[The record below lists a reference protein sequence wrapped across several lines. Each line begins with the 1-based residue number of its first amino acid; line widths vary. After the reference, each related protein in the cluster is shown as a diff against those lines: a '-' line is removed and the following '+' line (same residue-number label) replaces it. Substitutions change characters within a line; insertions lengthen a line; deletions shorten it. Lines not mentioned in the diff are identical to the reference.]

1 MSFSNTLVYEYLELT
16 KKHQIEYGK
25 NTVVLYQVGSFFEIY
40 GIKHNKTGDIFGS
53 QIQEVSQICQLN
65 MSEKKIYVEKDVVV
79 MSGYRDYSIEKYLPK
94 ITEGGYTAV
103 VYIQEKTA
111 DNKFIRK
118 LDAVYS
124 PGTYMSYDVDTSTQI
139 TNNIMCIWFEVSKS
153 SPKRLI
159 YGVSTVNIFTGESF
173 LFEYE
178 CPFHMNPTTF
188 DELERF
194 VSVYNPSEVL
204 LISPFS
210 AKENDK
216 IQQYAGIHANMVH
229 TWDAEDPTNEKIKKC
244 EKQVYIRHIL
254 STFFCEDTYDVCHE
268 FSEYAVATQS
278 MCFLLNFIQE
288 HNPNLV
294 RKIALPKFS
303 NASQRMVLANHTLLQ
318 LNIIDDYVVGHGKPR
333 GNLSSV
339 LSFLNKAVTAMGKR
353 MFQHQLTN
361 PTFNVKWLQME
372 YDMISMVLGLGSSVP
387 CGAQT
392 FLENTRKQL
401 SGIRDMEKN
410 LRQLVLGKLYPNSLY
425 HWYQSMV
432 VIQEIHKQNVKNVVL
447 EDYLTDFRTSSRS
460 MASTEGNL
468 TETNYIGT
476 SCKNIL
482 DFLNQR
488 MVMDACKT
496 VSTIQTFDENIIQ
509 PGVSAVL
516 DEKIRTREQSR
527 NLFQEI
533 RAYLTQLLKT
543 QIKDQDVSEYIKI
556 HETEKSGASLQ
567 ITKKRGL
574 FFKAAISENIKKGKH
589 MVELCGNVTFSLED
603 VKLVT
608 AASTTDEISFPLL
621 NSTVSTLCKID
632 DSINK
637 TIAEVYTQ
645 VLREL
650 ETKWFLELENL
661 AKYVAKLDVF
671 QAKIYSALHY
681 NYCCP
686 KIFSA
691 ESSYVR
697 VRDIRHALIEHINQQ
712 EIYVTNDLSL
722 GKGWNEAERSSKP
735 TILSGAENSEDENP
749 LGMLLYGTNAVG
761 KTSLIRAVGIAVIM
775 AQAGMFVPCTE
786 FVYSPFQ
793 AIYSR
798 ILSND
803 NLFKGMSTFVVE
815 MSELRVIL
823 KMADEHS
830 LILGDELASGTENES
845 ALSIFTAALLG
856 LHHKGACHMFAT
868 HFHEMAQFDE
878 IQALK
883 CLAFRHLSVYYDR
896 EHDCL
901 VYDRKLKEGQGS
913 RTYGLEVC
921 ASLYMPQEFINT
933 AFEIRNKYFPETQ
946 GELSKPVTKY
956 NAKKIRGKCE
966 VCHEELATETH
977 HLMPQQDAD
986 VQGFVGSFH
995 KNHVANLASVCEK
1008 CHHIFHKESTKMT
1021 VPAVRRKTTKGTKL
1035 IV

>member
-16 KKHQIEYGK
+16 KKHQKDYTK
-25 NTVVLYQVGSFFEIY
+25 HTVVLYQVGSFFEIY
-40 GIKHNKTGDIFGS
+40 GVKDSKTGEIKES
-53 QIQEVSQICQLN
+53 QIQEVCQICQLN
-65 MSEKKIYVEKDVVV
+65 ISEKKIYVEKDMVV
-79 MSGYRDYSIEKYLPK
+79 MAGFRDYSLEKYLPK

-103 VYIQEKTA
+103 VYVQEKTA

-124 PGTYMSYDVDTSTQI
+124 PGTYMSYDVDTSAQI
-139 TNNIMCIWFEVSKS
+139 TNNIMCIWFELTKT
-153 SPKRLI
+153 SPKRLV
-159 YGVSTVNIFTGESF
+159 YGVSTVNIFTGASF
-173 LFEYE
+173 MFEHD

-204 LISPFS
+204 LISPFR
-210 AKENDK
+210 AKDLEK
-216 IQQYAGIHANMVH
+216 IQQYCGIHANMIH
-229 TWDAEDPTNEKIKKC
+229 RWDAEDPTNAKIQNC

-254 STFFCEDTYDVCHE
+254 STFFGEDTYDICHE

-294 RKIALPKFS
+294 RKIALPKFNNS
-303 NASQRMVLANHTLLQ
+303 SQRMVLANHTLLQ

-361 PTFNVKWLQME
+361 PTFDVDWLQTE
-372 YDMISMVLGLGSSVP
+372 YNMISMILA
-387 CGAQT
+387 AQPQS
-392 FLENTRKQL
+392 FLETTRKQL
-401 SGIRDMEKN
+401 AGIRDMEKN

-425 HWYQSMV
+425 HWYQSIAT
-432 VIQEIHKQNVKNVVL
+432 IQEIHDQNAKRMVL
-447 EDYLTDFRTSSRS
+447 EDYLTDFRVSSRVMTSS
-460 MASTEGNL
+460 EDNL
-468 TETNYIGT
+468 TEITYVGKT
-476 SCKNIL
+476 CKKIL
-482 DFLNQR
+482 DFLNKR
-488 MVMDACKT
+488 VVMDACKT
-496 VSTIQTFDENIIQ
+496 VSTVQTFEENIIQ
-509 PGVSAVL
+509 PGVSSVL
-516 DEKIRTREQSR
+516 DEKIQTREQSR
-527 NLFQEI
+527 QLFHGI
-533 RAYLTQLLKT
+533 RAYLTDLLKT

-574 FFKAAISENIKKGKH
+574 FLKAAISENIKKGKT
-589 MVELCGNVTFSLED
+589 VAEIGGTKFSLED

-621 NSTVSTLCKID
+621 NTTITTLCKID
-632 DSINK
+632 ESINK
-637 TIAEVYTQ
+637 TIAEVYAQ
-645 VLREL
+645 VLRDF
-650 ETKWFLELENL
+650 ETNWFSELENL

-671 QAKIYSALHY
+671 QAKVYSALNY

-686 KIFSA
+686 KICQS
-691 ESSYVR
+691 ESSYVS
-697 VRDIRHALIEHINQQ
+697 VREIRHTLIEHINQQ

-722 GKGWNEAERSSKP
+722 GRDKDS
-735 TILSGAENSEDENP
+735 P
-749 LGMLLYGTNAVG
+749 LGILLYGTNAVG

-786 FVYSPFQ
+786 FVYSPFK

-823 KMADEHS
+823 KMADECS

-868 HFHEMAQFDE
+868 HFHEMANFEE
-878 IQALK
+878 IQALQR
-883 CLAFRHLSVYYDR
+883 LAFRHLSVYYDR

-921 ASLYMPQEFINT
+921 ASLYMPQEFIDM

-946 GELSKPVTKY
+946 GELSKTVTKY
-956 NAKKIRGKCE
+956 NAKKIRSKCE
-966 VCHEELATETH
+966 ICQEEIATETH
-977 HLMPQQDAD
+977 HLAPQQQAD
-986 VQGFVGSFH
+986 LQGFVGTFH
-995 KNHVANLASVCEK
+995 KNHPANLAAVCEK
-1008 CHHIFHKESTKMT
+1008 CHNKFHEESTKKT
-1021 VPAVRRKTTKGTKL
+1021 APAVRKKTTKGAKIL
-1035 IV
+1035 

>member
-1 MSFSNTLVYEYLELT
+1 MC
-16 KKHQIEYGK
+16 
-25 NTVVLYQVGSFFEIY
+25 VGAFFEMY
-40 GIKHNKTGDIFGS
+40 GLKDHKTGEIKGS

-65 MSEKKIYVEKDVVV
+65 MSEKKIFIEKDVIY
-79 MSGYRDYSIEKYLPK
+79 MSGFREYSLEKYLPK

-103 VYIQEKTA
+103 VYTQEKTA
-111 DNKFIRK
+111 DNKITRK

-124 PGTYMSYDVDTSTQI
+124 PGTYMSYDVDTSSQI
-139 TNNIMCIWFEVSKS
+139 TNNIMCIWFDVTKS

-173 LFEYE
+173 MFEHD
-178 CPFHMNPTTF
+178 CPYHMNPTTF

-204 LISPFS
+204 LLSPFPD
-210 AKENDK
+210 KDLEK
-216 IQQYAGIHANMVH
+216 IQQYCGIHANMVH
-229 TWDAEDPTNEKIKKC
+229 TRNTEDTTNTKIQNC

-254 STFFCEDTYDVCHE
+254 STFYSEDTYDICHE

-278 MCFLLNFIQE
+278 LCFLLNFIQE
-288 HNPNLV
+288 HNPNLI
-294 RKIALPKFS
+294 RKIALPKFNNS
-303 NASQRMVLANHTLLQ
+303 SQRMVLANHTLLQ

-361 PTFNVKWLQME
+361 PTFNVLWLQTE
-372 YDMISMVLGLGSSVP
+372 YDMISMILGYKP
-387 CGAQT
+387 EP
-392 FLENTRKQL
+392 FLEKTRKQL
-401 SGIRDMEKN
+401 NGIRDMEKN
-410 LRQLVLGKLYPNSLY
+410 IRQLVLGKLYPNSLY
-425 HWYQSMV
+425 HWYQSIAIV
-432 VIQEIHKQNVKNVVL
+432 QEIHQENMKKMVL
-447 EDYLTDFRTSSRS
+447 EDYLTDYRASSGS
-460 MASTEGNL
+460 MSSSEKNM
-468 TETNYIGT
+468 TETNYIGK
-476 SCKNIL
+476 SCKSIL
-482 DFLNQR
+482 DFLNKR
-488 MVMDACKT
+488 LIMDACKT
-496 VSTIQTFDENIIQ
+496 MSTIQTFEENIIQ
-509 PGVSAVL
+509 PGVSTVL
-516 DEKIRTREQSR
+516 DVQIQTREQSR
-527 NLFQEI
+527 KLFQDI
-533 RAYLTQLLKT
+533 RAYLTELLKT
-543 QIKDQDVSEYIKI
+543 QMKDQDVSDYIKI
-556 HETEKSGASLQ
+556 HETEKSGSSLQ

-574 FFKAAISENIKKGKH
+574 FLKAAISENIKKGKII
-589 MVELCGNVTFSLED
+589 VELGETRFSLED
-603 VKLVT
+603 IKIVT
-608 AASTTDEISFPLL
+608 AASTTDEINFPLL
-621 NSTVSTLCKID
+621 NTTITTLCKID
-632 DSINK
+632 DLINK
-637 TIAEVYTQ
+637 TIVIVYAQ

-650 ETKWFLELENL
+650 ETKWFSELENL

-671 QAKIYSALHY
+671 QAKVYSALYY

-686 KIFSA
+686 KICTA
-691 ESSYVR
+691 ESSYVQ
-697 VRDIRHALIEHINQQ
+697 VRDIRHVLIEHINQQ
-712 EIYVTNDLSL
+712 ETYVTNDLSL
-722 GKGWNEAERSSKP
+722 GEQ
-735 TILSGAENSEDENP
+735 DEP

-761 KTSLIRAVGIAVIM
+761 KTSLIRAVGISVIM

-786 FVYSPFQ
+786 FVFSPFK

-856 LHHKGACHMFAT
+856 LHKKGACHMFAT

-883 CLAFRHLSVYYDR
+883 RLAFRHLSVYYDR
-896 EHDCL
+896 ERDCL

-921 ASLYMPQEFINT
+921 ASLYMPQEFIDT

-966 VCHEELATETH
+966 ICNEELATEIH
-977 HLMPQQDAD
+977 HLVPQQEANT
-986 VQGFVGSFH
+986 QGFVGTFH
-995 KNHVANLASVCEK
+995 KNHTANLAAVCEK
-1008 CHHIFHKESTKMT
+1008 CHQAFHEKCTKIT
-1021 VPAVRRKTTKGTKL
+1021 IPAVRKKTTKGTKL
-1035 IV
+1035 F

>member
-1 MSFSNTLVYEYLELT
+1 MSFSNTLVHEYLELT
-16 KKHQIEYGK
+16 KKHQTEYGK
-25 NTVVLYQVGSFFEIY
+25 NTVILYQVGSFFEIY
-40 GIKHNKTGDIFGS
+40 GMKDNKNGEIKGS

-65 MSEKKIYVEKDVVV
+65 MSEKKIYIEKDVIT
-79 MSGYRDYSIEKYLPK
+79 MSGFRDYSLEKYLPK

-111 DNKFIRK
+111 DNKFTRK

-124 PGTYMSYDVDTSTQI
+124 PGTYMSYDVDTSSQI
-139 TNNIMCIWFEVSKS
+139 TNNIMCIWFDVSKS

-173 LFEYE
+173 MFEHD
-178 CPFHMNPTTF
+178 CPYHMNPTTF

-204 LISPFS
+204 FLSSFP
-210 AKENDK
+210 AKDLEK
-216 IQQYAGIHANMVH
+216 IQQYCGIHANMVH
-229 TWDAEDPTNEKIKKC
+229 TWNTEDPTNTKTQNC

-254 STFFCEDTYDVCHE
+254 STFYSEDTYDICHE

-278 MCFLLNFIQE
+278 LCFLLNFIQE

-294 RKIALPKFS
+294 RKIALPKFNNS
-303 NASQRMVLANHTLLQ
+303 SQRMVLANHTLLQ

-361 PTFNVKWLQME
+361 PTFNVEWLHTE
-372 YDMISMVLGLGSSVP
+372 YNMISMVLCSKP
-387 CGAQT
+387 EP
-392 FLENTRKQL
+392 FLEKTRKQL
-401 SGIRDMEKN
+401 GGIRDMEKN

-425 HWYQSMV
+425 HWYQSII
-432 VIQEIHKQNVKNVVL
+432 VIQEIHQENIKKMVL
-447 EDYLTDFRTSSRS
+447 EDYLTDYRTSSGS
-460 MASTEGNL
+460 MSSSEKNL
-468 TETNYIGT
+468 TETNYIGK
-476 SCKNIL
+476 SCKSIL
-482 DFLNQR
+482 DFLNKR
-488 MVMDACKT
+488 MVIDACKT
-496 VSTIQTFDENIIQ
+496 VSTIQSFEENIIQ

-516 DEKIRTREQSR
+516 DGKIQTREHCRQLFQGIRT
-527 NLFQEI
+527 
-533 RAYLTQLLKT
+533 YLTDLLKT
-543 QIKDQDVSEYIKI
+543 QMKDQDVSEYIKI
-556 HETEKSGASLQ
+556 HETEKSGATLQ

-574 FFKAAISENIKKGKH
+574 FLKAAISENIKKGKSN
-589 MVELCGNVTFSLED
+589 VEIMDGRFSLED
-603 VKLVT
+603 IKFVT

-621 NSTVSTLCKID
+621 NTTISSLCKID

-637 TIAEVYTQ
+637 TIAEVYAQ
-645 VLREL
+645 VLGEF
-650 ETKWFLELENL
+650 ETKWFFELENL

-671 QAKIYSALHY
+671 QAKVYSALHY

-686 KIFSA
+686 KICSA
-691 ESSYVR
+691 ESSYVQ
-697 VRDIRHALIEHINQQ
+697 VRDIRHVLIEHINQQ
-712 EIYVTNDLSL
+712 ETYVTNDLKL
-722 GKGWNEAERSSKP
+722 GEH
-735 TILSGAENSEDENP
+735 DEP
-749 LGMLLYGTNAVG
+749 IGMLLYGTNAVG

-786 FVYSPFQ
+786 FVYSPFK

-856 LHHKGACHMFAT
+856 LHQKGACHMFAT
-868 HFHEMAQFDE
+868 HFHEMAQFEE

-883 CLAFRHLSVYYDR
+883 RLAFRHLSVYYDR
-896 EHDCL
+896 EQDCL

-921 ASLYMPQEFINT
+921 ASLYMPQDFIDT
-933 AFEIRNKYFPETQ
+933 AFEIRNKYFPDTQ

-966 VCHEELATETH
+966 ICNEEMATETH
-977 HLMPQQDAD
+977 HLMPQHEANA
-986 VQGFVGSFH
+986 QGFVGTFH
-995 KNHVANLASVCEK
+995 KNHTANLASLCEK
-1008 CHHIFHKESTKMT
+1008 CHHKFHEESTKMT
-1021 VPAVRRKTTKGTKL
+1021 IPAVRKKTTRGTKL

>member
-1 MSFSNTLVYEYLELT
+1 MSSNNLVHEYLELT
-16 KKHQIEYGK
+16 EKHQTEYGK
-25 NTVVLYQVGSFFEIY
+25 NTVVLMQVGAFFEMY
-40 GIKHNKTGDIFGS
+40 GLKDNKTGEIKGS
-53 QIQEVSQICQLN
+53 QIQEVCQICQLN
-65 MSEKKIYVEKDVVV
+65 ISDKKIFIEKDTVQ
-79 MSGYRDYSIEKYLPK
+79 MAGYREYSLEKYLPK

-103 VYIQEKTA
+103 VYTQEKTA
-111 DNKFIRK
+111 DNKITRK

-124 PGTYMSYDVDTSTQI
+124 PGTYMSYDVDTSSQI
-139 TNNIMCIWFEVSKS
+139 TNNIMCIWFDVSKS

-173 LFEYE
+173 MFEHD
-178 CPFHMNPTTF
+178 CPYHMNPTTF

-204 LISPFS
+204 LLSPFPD
-210 AKENDK
+210 KDLEK
-216 IQQYAGIHANMVH
+216 IQQYCGIHANMVH
-229 TWDAEDPTNEKIKKC
+229 TWNTEDTTNTKIQNC

-254 STFFCEDTYDVCHE
+254 STFYSEDTHDICHE

-278 MCFLLNFIQE
+278 LCFLLNFIQE

-294 RKIALPKFS
+294 RKIALPKFDNS
-303 NASQRMVLANHTLLQ
+303 SQRMVLANHTLLQ

-361 PTFNVKWLQME
+361 PTFNTQWLQTE
-372 YDMISMVLGLGSSVP
+372 YDMISMILKTKP
-387 CGAQT
+387 EP
-392 FLENTRKQL
+392 FLEKTRKQL
-401 SGIRDMEKN
+401 NGIRDMEKN
-410 LRQLVLGKLYPNSLY
+410 IRQLVLGKLYPNSLY
-425 HWYQSMV
+425 HWYQSIAIV
-432 VIQEIHKQNVKNVVL
+432 QEIHQENMKKMVL
-447 EDYLTDFRTSSRS
+447 EDYLTDYRASSGS
-460 MASTEGNL
+460 MSSSEKNM
-468 TETNYIGT
+468 TETNYIGK
-476 SCKNIL
+476 SCKSIL
-482 DFLNQR
+482 DFLNKR
-488 MVMDACKT
+488 LIMDACKT
-496 VSTIQTFDENIIQ
+496 MSTIQTFEENIIQ
-509 PGVSAVL
+509 PGVSTVL
-516 DEKIRTREQSR
+516 DAQIQTREQSR
-527 NLFQEI
+527 KLFQDI
-533 RAYLTQLLKT
+533 RAYLTELLKT
-543 QIKDQDVSEYIKI
+543 QMKDQDVSDYIKI
-556 HETEKSGASLQ
+556 HETEKSGSSLQ

-574 FFKAAISENIKKGKH
+574 FLKAAISENIKKGKSI
-589 MVELCGNVTFSLED
+589 VELGETRFSLED
-603 VKLVT
+603 IKFVT
-608 AASTTDEISFPLL
+608 AASTTDEINFPLL
-621 NSTVSTLCKID
+621 NTTITTLCKID
-632 DSINK
+632 DLINR
-637 TIAEVYTQ
+637 TIVVVYAQ

-650 ETKWFLELENL
+650 ETKWFSELENL
-661 AKYVAKLDVF
+661 TKYVAKLDVF
-671 QAKIYSALHY
+671 QSKVYSALHY

-686 KIFSA
+686 KICTA
-691 ESSYVR
+691 ESSYVQ
-697 VRDIRHALIEHINQQ
+697 VRDIRHVLIEHINQQ
-712 EIYVTNDLSL
+712 ETYVTNDLSL
-722 GKGWNEAERSSKP
+722 GEQ
-735 TILSGAENSEDENP
+735 DET

-786 FVYSPFQ
+786 FVFSPFK

-856 LHHKGACHMFAT
+856 LHKKGACHMFAT

-883 CLAFRHLSVYYDR
+883 RLAFRHLSVYYDR

-933 AFEIRNKYFPETQ
+933 AFEIRNKYFPDTQ

-956 NAKKIRGKCE
+956 NTKKIRGKCE
-966 VCHEELATETH
+966 ICNEELATETH
-977 HLMPQQDAD
+977 HLVPQQEANA
-986 VQGFVGSFH
+986 QGFVGTFH
-995 KNHVANLASVCEK
+995 KNHTANLAAVCEK
-1008 CHHIFHKESTKMT
+1008 CHQAFHDKCTNLTIPT
-1021 VPAVRRKTTKGTKL
+1021 VRKKTTKGTKL
-1035 IV
+1035 FL